1 VENGASSNNNPKTR
15 LHHPHFPLSLKEI
28 SRPIEHHIEIFDKV
42 FGQSIKSKVGLV
54 DLVTKYI
61 LRQKGKKV
69 RPILVLLSAEMCG
82 GVNEKTYRGAAL
94 VEILHTAT
102 LVHDDVVDDADTRRR
117 IASINAVWKNKI
129 AVLMGDYLLAKG
141 LLLSLEHDDFR
152 FLKITSTAVR
162 RMSEGE
168 IHQIQKSRQL
178 DMDEQTYLKI
188 ISDKTASLLSTCC
201 EIGAASSSD
210 DPGKHRL
217 LREYGENVGLAFQ
230 IRDDLLDYIGR
241 KSITG
246 KPTGLDLSEKK
257 LTLPLIHAFMRAP
270 KKEGKEILSM
280 IKSGERKMKVGEIVG
295 FVTRY
300 GGLEYAGS
308 RAVHCASQA
317 KANLATFPES
327 PAKQS
332 LLSFADFVV
341 EREK

>member
-1 VENGASSNNNPKTR
+1 
-15 LHHPHFPLSLKEI
+15 
-28 SRPIEHHIEIFDKV
+28 
-42 FGQSIKSKVGLV
+42 
-54 DLVTKYI
+54 
-61 LRQKGKKV
+61 
-69 RPILVLLSAEMCG
+69 
-82 GVNEKTYRGAAL
+82 
-94 VEILHTAT
+94 
-102 LVHDDVVDDADTRRR
+102 
-117 IASINAVWKNKI
+117 
-129 AVLMGDYLLAKG
+129 
-141 LLLSLEHDDFR
+141 
-152 FLKITSTAVR
+152 

-168 IHQIQKSRQL
+168 IHQIQKSRRL

-188 ISDKTASLLSTCC
+188 IGDKTASLLSTCC

-210 DPGKHRL
+210 DPEKHRL

-257 LTLPLIHAFMRAP
+257 LTLPLIHSFTKAP

-280 IKSGERKMKVGEIVG
+280 IKSGGKKMKVGEVVG

-308 RAVHCASQA
+308 RAAHYAAQA
-317 KANLATFPES
+317 KANITTFPDS

-332 LLSFADFVV
+332 LLFFADFVV